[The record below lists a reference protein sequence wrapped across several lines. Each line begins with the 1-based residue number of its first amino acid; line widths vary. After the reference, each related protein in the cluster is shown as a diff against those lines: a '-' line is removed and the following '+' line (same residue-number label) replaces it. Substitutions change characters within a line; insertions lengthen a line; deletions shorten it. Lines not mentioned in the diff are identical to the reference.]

1 MGRRAGFRRIGFA
14 LALAALALALAAGS
28 AAGHKAGYSSS
39 LLMQPKPLDATTIEY
54 SGRVSSEAKLC
65 RAGRAVDLFVG
76 GSFLAT
82 VTSDGAGNWTAT
94 GPLPP
99 KGTEVTAVIKRKVKK
114 RKHHRHRCAADSLTK
129 KAK

>member
-1 MGRRAGFRRIGFA
+1 MGPRAGPRRTGCA
-14 LALAALALALAAGS
+14 LALATLALALAVGTAS
-28 AAGHKAGYSSS
+28 AHKASYSSS
-39 LLMQPKPLDATTIEY
+39 LQLQPKPLDATTIEY
-54 SGRVSSEAKLC
+54 SGRVNSEAKLC

-82 VTSDGAGNWTAT
+82 VFSDGAGNWTAT

-114 RKHHRHRCAADSLTK
+114 GKRHRHRCAADSLTK